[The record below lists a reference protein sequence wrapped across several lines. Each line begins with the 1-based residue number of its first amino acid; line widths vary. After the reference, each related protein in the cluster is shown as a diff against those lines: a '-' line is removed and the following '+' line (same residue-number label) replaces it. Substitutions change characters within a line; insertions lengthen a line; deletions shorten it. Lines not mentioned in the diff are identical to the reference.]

1 MPIVFISPKKRQR
14 QLISLLVGIVAVFL
28 LFLIWKVFLTKPS
41 LIIDFEKIYEFPEIT
56 IDFDFLDSE
65 KLEDL
70 EFFEKPILPEE
81 EEIGRENPFII
92 YQISEER

>member
-14 QLISLLVGIVAVFL
+14 QLISFLVGIVAIFL
-28 LFLIWKVFLTKPS
+28 LFLIWKVFLTKPP
-41 LIIDFEKIYEFPEIT
+41 LTIDFEKIYEFPEIT

-65 KLEDL
+65 ELEGL
-70 EFFEKPILPEE
+70 EFLEKPILPEE

-92 YQISEER
+92 YQISKEK